1 MIITGKFLPRRTFLR
16 GMGATLAL
24 PFLDSM
30 VPAFGSRALACRSG
44 HQAAR
49 RRLRPE
55 RHPDGKMD
63 ARVGGRRL
71 RPDADPRA
79 ARAVSQSPDDRH
91 RTGEQAG
98 VSGDRRRHRRS
109 RPGRVDV
116 SDRRA
121 SEEDRRTGHSRRRLD
136 GSARGARARARIRS
150 SPRSSCVSIPTSSL
164 APAKPATAARTRT
177 RCRGGIRRRR
187 CRWRTS
193 RARCSS
199 ACSATATTR
208 PARRGSRAFARTA
221 ACSTRCSARSS
232 RLKRDV
238 GSDDR
243 GKLAQYLDAIR
254 DIERRI
260 QKAEQQSD
268 IELPLVE
275 RPTGGIP
282 ATFKEHARMMFD
294 MQVLAFQCDLT
305 RVITFLMSREVSPRT
320 YTEIGIS
327 DPHHGLSHHQNNPAQ
342 MEKLAK
348 INRFHVEQLAYFLEK
363 LEATPDGD
371 GHVARSGDAA
381 LRLRHQQQQPA
392 HARQPADPRGRRP
405 GGSSPGPASPL
416 RQGHAADESAAVP
429 ALQGRRADRQ
439 PGRQHGAHR
448 PRGRRLTGS
457 NWRRNAR
464 AIFRGR
470 PPVDSRIMA
479 A

>member
-30 VPAFGSRALACRSG
+30 IPAFGSRALASEAGIKRLAVAYVPNGIQMEKWTPAAAAGGFDLTPTLEPLAPFHNRLMIVTGLANKPAFPATGEGTGDHVRAASTFLTG
-44 HQAAR
+44 VHPKKTEGPDIRAGVSMDQLAAR
-49 RRLRPE
+49 ELGQHTQLTSLELCIDSNELIGACEAGYSCAYANTLSWRNPTTPLPMENQPRAVFERLFG
-55 RHPDGKMD
+55 DSD
-63 ARVGGRRL
+63 
-71 RPDADPRA
+71 DTTRA
-79 ARAVSQSPDDRH
+79 AR
-91 RTGEQAG
+91 
-98 VSGDRRRHRRS
+98 
-109 RPGRVDV
+109 
-116 SDRRA
+116 
-121 SEEDRRTGHSRRRLD
+121 L
-136 GSARGARARARIRS
+136 ARIRED
-150 SPRSSCVSIPTSSL
+150 RSVLDSL
-164 APAKPATAARTRT
+164 L
-177 RCRGGIRRRR
+177 GEV
-187 CRWRTS
+187 
-193 RARCSS
+193 
-199 ACSATATTR
+199 
-208 PARRGSRAFARTA
+208 
-221 ACSTRCSARSS
+221 S

-363 LEATPDGD
+363 LQATPDGAGTLLD
-371 GHVARSGDAA
+371 QVTLLYGCGISNSNLHTHDNLPILVAG
-381 LRLRHQQQQPA
+381 
-392 HARQPADPRGRRP
+392 
-405 GGSSPGPASPL
+405 GPA
-416 RQGHAADESAAVP
+416 GP
-429 ALQGRRADRQ
+429 AQGRHLRCDKDTPLTNLQLSLLSRVGV
-439 PGRQHGAHR
+439 PIDNLGDSTGRIG
-448 PRGRRLTGS
+448 L
-457 NWRRNAR
+457 
-464 AIFRGR
+464 
-470 PPVDSRIMA
+470 VDGV
-479 A
+479 